1 MSKRY
6 SFGISPPW
14 TRWPLGAAA
23 LAATGLAWAQPDD
36 DRPADTVRTTQY
48 QEMPTTTTDSDTG
61 YIDNAVLGTRF
72 RLRYEAASDI
82 DKPDRAEFFYAKCG
96 CFRGAGDPVAP
107 GPVGPALDIDGDG
120 TITDEEVLA
129 SPLIENSLDY
139 DLFRLDIEYAIGRR
153 WSAFV
158 EIPYLQIDGAAIPS
172 ASGFGDIRAGFKYA
186 LRAAPNEAL
195 TLQLRAYFPSGDAG
209 DGLGTDHYSLEPAV
223 LWYKRINPRATLN
236 AEFRVWVPIDG
247 SSGAGTGL
255 SGDFAGEV
263 LRYGIGYSYDFGV
276 APAMQFTPVI
286 ELVGWTVL
294 GGISSFSPDRTPN
307 NLVVSDAEDT
317 IVNLKIGARLK
328 LDPHNSI
335 YLGYGIALTDEVWY
349 DDIWRLEYRSTR

>member
-1 MSKRY
+1 MRDGKAHA
-6 SFGISPPW
+6 F
-14 TRWPLGAAA
+14 TLTMLGAAA
-23 LAATGLAWAQPDD
+23 LGIASNALAQADD
-36 DRPADTVRTTQY
+36 DRPVDPVRTTQY
-48 QEMPTTTTDSDTG
+48 QEMPMSTTDSDTG
-61 YIDNAVLGTRF
+61 YIDNAILGTRF
-72 RLRYEAASDI
+72 RLRAETASDI

-96 CFRGAGDPVAP
+96 CFRGVGDPNAP
-107 GPVGPALDIDGDG
+107 GPVGSPVDLNGDG
-120 TITDEEVLA
+120 MIDDAEVLA

-139 DLFRLDIEYAIGRR
+139 DLFRLDIEYMIGKR

-158 EIPYLQIDGAAIPS
+158 EIPYMQIDGAAIPS

-186 LRAAPNEAL
+186 LRSAANEAL
-195 TLQLRAYFPSGDAG
+195 TFQLRTYFPSGDAG
-209 DGLGTDHYSLEPAV
+209 DGLGTDHYSFEPAL
-223 LWYKRINPRATLN
+223 LWYKRLDPRSTLN

-247 SSGAGTGL
+247 SSSAATGR

-263 LRYGIGYSYDFGV
+263 IRYGIGYSYDFGV
-276 APAMQFTPVI
+276 APAMQFTPVV

-294 GGISSFSPDRTPN
+294 DGIVTFSPDATPN
-307 NLVVSDAEDT
+307 NLVISSADDT

-328 LDPHNSI
+328 LDPNNSI